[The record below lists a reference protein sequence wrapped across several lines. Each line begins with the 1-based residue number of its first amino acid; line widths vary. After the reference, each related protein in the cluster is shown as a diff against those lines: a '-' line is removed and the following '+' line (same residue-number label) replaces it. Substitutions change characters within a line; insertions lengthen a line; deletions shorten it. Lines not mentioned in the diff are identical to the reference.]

1 MKTNK
6 YIIFTS
12 LLLISSLPLEVQ
24 APTGIGSVNGLVN
37 GLLHPLIGVD
47 HLLVM
52 LAIGLWASILDKTAL
67 WLLPTTFLIAMTFG
81 ALLSFNGLIFSAAE
95 NWVAFSVLVLGVLVW
110 CNTYM
115 SSALA
120 ITLVAVFAVSHGY
133 VHGNELGNAS
143 NSLTYSLG
151 FLFTTLLLHCLG
163 VTVGL
168 LKTVNLKII
177 NACFGMVCA
186 VVGISLLI
194 GT

>member
-6 YIIFTS
+6 HLIFSS

-24 APTGIGSVNGLVN
+24 AHTGIGSVNGLVN

-52 LAIGLWASILDKTAL
+52 LAIGLWATILDKTAL

-81 ALLSFNGLIFSAAE
+81 ALLSFNGLSFSTAE
-95 NWVAFSVLVLGVLVW
+95 NWVAFSVFVLGVLVW
-110 CNTYM
+110 RNTYM

-133 VHGNELGNAS
+133 VHGDELGNTS
-143 NSLTYSLG
+143 DSLTYSLG

-163 VTVGL
+163 VTIGL
-168 LKTVNLKII
+168 LKTVHLKII
-177 NACFGMVCA
+177 NACFGMVCT

>member
-6 YIIFTS
+6 YIIFSS

-24 APTGIGSVNGLVN
+24 AHTGIGSVNGLVN

-52 LAIGLWASILDKTAL
+52 LAIGLWATILDKTAL

-81 ALLSFNGLIFSAAE
+81 ALLSFNGLSFTAAE

-110 CNTYM
+110 RNTYM

-133 VHGNELGNAS
+133 VHGDELGNTS
-143 NSLTYSLG
+143 DSLTYSLG

-163 VTVGL
+163 VTIGL
-168 LKTVNLKII
+168 LKTVHLKII